1 MTNEPIPDRQDADA
15 LDDMATRVP
24 EPPEPFDPEEFILAA
39 GKPLYRVFSNT
50 RTVTEFNP
58 SGAPAS
64 QRFSFFGDPQVP
76 VLYAAATDEAAVCE
90 TLLHNIPEAGGYLPP
105 AGFRNK
111 VMALA
116 RPNRDLRLARFM
128 GTGLRKLKVETRQ
141 LTDTPSSQYEHTNR
155 WAEAAHAAGFD
166 GIVWMARKCN
176 TDEAYVLFGDRV
188 HATDLASDPSFA
200 RIFLRGQGFD
210 WLVDFCT
217 PLHVEVLTDL

>member
-1 MTNEPIPDRQDADA
+1 MTNEPIPDGQDADA
-15 LDDMATRVP
+15 LHDMETRVP
-24 EPPEPFDPEEFILAA
+24 EPPEPFEPEEFILAA

-58 SGAPAS
+58 SGALAS

-76 VLYAAATDEAAVCE
+76 VLYAAATDEASVCE
-90 TLLHNIPEAGGYLPP
+90 TLLHDVPEMGGYIKPP
-105 AGFRNK
+105 GYRNK
-111 VMALA
+111 VMGLA
-116 RPNRDLRLARFM
+116 RPTRDLRLARFM
-128 GTGLRKLKVETRQ
+128 GTGLRKLQVETRQ
-141 LTDTPSSQYEHTNR
+141 LTDTPSSQYEHTNK

-188 HATDLASDPSFA
+188 HNIDIKSDPSFA
-200 RIFLRGQGFD
+200 RIFVSGQGFD

-217 PLHVEVLTDL
+217 HLHVEVLTDL